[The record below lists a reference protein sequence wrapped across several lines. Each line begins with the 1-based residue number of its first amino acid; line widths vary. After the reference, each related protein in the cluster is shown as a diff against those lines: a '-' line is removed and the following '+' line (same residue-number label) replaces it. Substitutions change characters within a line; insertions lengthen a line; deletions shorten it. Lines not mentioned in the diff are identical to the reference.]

1 MAARAVIFGCEG
13 PELKDS
19 ERRFFADAQPWGFI
33 LFARNIETPEQ
44 VRRLTAELRAS
55 VGRDAPVLIDQEGG
69 RVARMRAPHWRE
81 WQPAL
86 DQCAGLPD
94 RTMRVRAMR
103 LRYLLIASELQAA
116 GIDVNCAPVLD
127 VMQATS
133 HAVIRNRTYGG
144 EPTEVAEIGRAVADG
159 LLEGGVLPVMK
170 HIPGQGRAALDSHLE
185 LPVVSASRAELE
197 AVDFVPFRALADLPV
212 AMTGHVVFDV
222 IDPERCATVSPAVV
236 RLIREEIGFGGLL
249 MTDDLS
255 MKALGGS
262 FGGRVSGAL
271 AAGCDMILHCNGKPE
286 EMVELAGAVP
296 VLAGQALTRA
306 ERALGLRGA
315 GGGVD
320 AASLDAEFAA
330 LQRQAAHA

>member
-19 ERRFFADAQPWGFI
+19 ERRFYADAQPWGFI
-33 LFARNIETPEQ
+33 LFARNIESPEQ
-44 VRRLTAELRAS
+44 VRRLTDELRAS
-55 VGRDAPVLIDQEGG
+55 VGRDAPVLVDQEGG

-86 DQCAGLPD
+86 DQCAGLSE
-94 RTMRVRAMR
+94 RSLRVRAMR
-103 LRYLLIASELQAA
+103 LRYLLIASELRAA

-127 VMQATS
+127 VMQPTS
-133 HAVIRNRTYGG
+133 HPVIRNRTYGG
-144 EPTEVAEIGRAVADG
+144 EPDEVAEIGRAVAEG
-159 LLEGGVLPVMK
+159 LLEGGVLPVIK
-170 HIPGQGRAALDSHLE
+170 HMPGQGRAKLDSHLE
-185 LPVVSASRAELE
+185 LPVVSATRAELE
-197 AVDFVPFRALADLPV
+197 TVDFVPFRALADLPL
-212 AMTGHVVFDV
+212 AMTGHVVFQA

-236 RLIREEIGFGGLL
+236 RLIRVEIGFGGLL

-262 FGGRVSGAL
+262 FAERVSGAL
-271 AAGCDMILHCNGKPE
+271 GAGCDMILHCNGKPA
-286 EMVELAGAVP
+286 EMIEVAGAVP
-296 VLAGQALTRA
+296 VLAGQALARSQ
-306 ERALGLRGA
+306 RALALRGA